1 MIVDGVE
8 TDVSRFTGTRTR
20 PGVVRFPLSLSFS
33 RKKESRRIFVK
44 IRTFSLLYCAFC
56 TIFVKITS

>member
-20 PGVVRFPLSLSFS
+20 PGVVRFPLSLSVVKKNRGGFLLKFERLVYYTVLPVQFS
-33 RKKESRRIFVK
+33 
-44 IRTFSLLYCAFC
+44 
-56 TIFVKITS
+56 

>member
-20 PGVVRFPLSLSFS
+20 PGVVRFPLSLVKKNRGEFLLKFERLVYYTVLPVQFS
-33 RKKESRRIFVK
+33 
-44 IRTFSLLYCAFC
+44 
-56 TIFVKITS
+56 